1 MRAAPALLSTR
12 PMSKMEDRL
21 REAAERVTSA
31 LDQLLPKP
39 QGPEAQLMSAMRYA
53 ALANG
58 KRLRPFFTIEAGR
71 LFDADENAL
80 LRVAC
85 AVECVHTYSLV
96 HDDLPCMDDDDV
108 RRGQPT
114 THKQFDEVTA
124 LLAGDA
130 LLTFA
135 FEILADP
142 ATHRD
147 PQMRSLLIT
156 ALAKAAGPAGMV
168 AGQMIDMLGE
178 AKELSLPTVARM
190 NRLKTGALI
199 CYSVEAGA
207 LVGGADEEARQ
218 ALSRFA
224 NDVGSAFQ
232 MVDDLF
238 DVESSVEVVGKSVN
252 KDSGRGKVN
261 YVTLLG
267 LEGAKERVRLLA
279 AQAKNH
285 LAVFGPRA
293 QILREAVD
301 FVLDRRY

>member
-1 MRAAPALLSTR
+1 MQTMEARLQDAA
-12 PMSKMEDRL
+12 D
-21 REAAERVTSA
+21 RVTAA

-39 QGPEAQLMSAMRYA
+39 QGPEQQLMEAMRYA
-53 ALANG
+53 ALGNG

-71 LFDADENAL
+71 LFDADDNAL
-80 LRVAC
+80 LRAAC
-85 AVECVHTYSLV
+85 AIECVHTYSLV
-96 HDDLPCMDDDDV
+96 HDDLPCMDNDDV
-108 RRGQPT
+108 RRGRPS

-147 PQMRSLLIT
+147 PQMRGLLIGG
-156 ALAKAAGPAGMV
+156 LAKAAGPAGMV
-168 AGQMIDMLGE
+168 AGQMIDMLGD
-178 AKELSLPTVARM
+178 AKDLTLPTVARM

-199 CYSVEAGA
+199 CFAVEAGA
-207 LVGGADEEARQ
+207 LIGCADDEARQ
-218 ALSRFA
+218 ALARFA

-232 MVDDLF
+232 MVDDIL
-238 DVESSVEVVGKSVN
+238 DVEASAAEAGKTVN
-252 KDSGRGKVN
+252 KDSTQGKVN

-267 LEGAKERVRLLA
+267 LEQAKDRVRLLA
-279 AQAKNH
+279 AQAKSH
-285 LAVFGPRA
+285 LSVFGPRA
-293 QILREAVD
+293 QILRDAVD

>member
-1 MRAAPALLSTR
+1 
-12 PMSKMEDRL
+12 MEERL
-21 REAAERVTSA
+21 REAAERVSSA

-114 THKQFDEVTA
+114 THRQFDEVTA

-147 PQMRSLLIT
+147 PQMRCLLIT
-156 ALAKAAGPAGMV
+156 ALAKAAGPTGMV

-178 AKELSLPTVARM
+178 AKDLSLPTVARM

-207 LVGGADEEARQ
+207 LVGCADEEARQ
-218 ALSRFA
+218 ALGRFA

-238 DVESSVEVVGKSVN
+238 DVESSVEVVGKGVN
-252 KDSGRGKVN
+252 KDLGRGKVN

-267 LEGAKERVRLLA
+267 LDGAKERVRLLA

>member
-1 MRAAPALLSTR
+1 MH
-12 PMSKMEDRL
+12 
-21 REAAERVTSA
+21 
-31 LDQLLPKP
+31 
-39 QGPEAQLMSAMRYA
+39 AMRYA
-53 ALANG
+53 ALGEG
-58 KRLRPFFTIEAGR
+58 KRLRPFFVIECGR

-80 LRVAC
+80 LRAGC
-85 AVECVHTYSLV
+85 AIECVHTYSLV
-96 HDDLPCMDDDDV
+96 HDDLPCMDDDDL
-108 RRGQPT
+108 RRGRPT
-114 THKQFDEVTA
+114 VHKQFDEVTA

-147 PQMRSLLIT
+147 PQMRCLLIT
-156 ALAKAAGPAGMV
+156 HLTRAAGPCGMV
-168 AGQMIDMLGE
+168 AGQMIDMLGS
-178 AKELSLPTVARM
+178 AKDLSLPTVARM

-199 CYSVEAGA
+199 TCAAECGA
-207 LVGGADEEARQ
+207 LLGGADEEARL

-238 DVESSVEVVGKSVN
+238 DVESSSEVVGKRVQ
-252 KDSGRGKVN
+252 KDDAQGKVN

-267 LEGAKERVRLLA
+267 LDGAKDRVRLLA
-279 AQAKNH
+279 EQAKNH

-293 QILREAVD
+293 QILRDAVD

>member
-1 MRAAPALLSTR
+1 MQT
-12 PMSKMEDRL
+12 MEARL
-21 REAAERVTSA
+21 REAADRVTEA

-39 QGPEAQLMSAMRYA
+39 QGPEEQLMIAMRYA
-53 ALANG
+53 ALGGG

-71 LFDADENAL
+71 LLDADENAL
-80 LRVAC
+80 LRAAC
-85 AVECVHTYSLV
+85 AIECVHTYSLV
-96 HDDLPCMDDDDV
+96 HDDLPCMDNDDM
-108 RRGQPT
+108 RRGQPS

-147 PQMRSLLIT
+147 PQMRGLLVT
-156 ALAKAAGPAGMV
+156 GLAKAAGPSGMV
-168 AGQMIDMLGE
+168 AGQMIDMLGD
-178 AKELSLPTVARM
+178 AKDLTLPTVARM

-199 CYSVEAGA
+199 CFSVEAGA
-207 LVGGADEEARQ
+207 LIGGADDEARQ
-218 ALSRFA
+218 ALARFA

-232 MVDDLF
+232 MVDDIL
-238 DVESSVEVVGKSVN
+238 DVESSAAEIGKTAN
-252 KDSGRGKVN
+252 KDSSQGKVN

-267 LEGAKERVRLLA
+267 LEQAKDRVRLLA
-279 AQAKNH
+279 AQAKSH
-285 LAVFGPRA
+285 LSVFGPRA
-293 QILREAVD
+293 QILRDAVD

>member
-1 MRAAPALLSTR
+1 
-12 PMSKMEDRL
+12 MSKMEERL
-21 REAAERVTSA
+21 REAAERVGSA

-71 LFDADENAL
+71 LFDADENTL

-147 PQMRSLLIT
+147 PQMRCLLIT
-156 ALAKAAGPAGMV
+156 ALAKAAGPVGMV

-178 AKELSLPTVARM
+178 AKDLSLPTVARM

-207 LVGGADEEARQ
+207 LVGCADEEARQ
-218 ALSRFA
+218 ALGRFA

-232 MVDDLF
+232 MIDDLF
-238 DVESSVEVVGKSVN
+238 DVESSVEVVGKGVN
-252 KDSGRGKVN
+252 KDLGCGKVN

>member
-1 MRAAPALLSTR
+1 
-12 PMSKMEDRL
+12 MEDRL

-31 LDQLLPKP
+31 LDQLLPQP

-58 KRLRPFFTIEAGR
+58 KRLRPFFAIEAGR
-71 LFDADENAL
+71 LFDADETAL

-96 HDDLPCMDDDDV
+96 HDDLPCMDNDDV

-156 ALAKAAGPAGMV
+156 ALAKAAGPSGMV
-168 AGQMIDMLGE
+168 AGQMIDMLGGG
-178 AKELSLPTVARM
+178 KDISLPTVARM

-199 CYSVEAGA
+199 CYSVDAGA
-207 LVGGADEEARQ
+207 LVGCADEEARQ

-224 NDVGSAFQ
+224 TDVGSAFQ

-238 DVESSVEVVGKSVN
+238 DVESSLEVVGKGVN
-252 KDSGRGKVN
+252 KDSDRGKVN

>member
-1 MRAAPALLSTR
+1 
-12 PMSKMEDRL
+12 
-21 REAAERVTSA
+21 
-31 LDQLLPKP
+31 
-39 QGPEAQLMSAMRYA
+39 MSAMRYA

-71 LFDADENAL
+71 LFDADENTL

-147 PQMRSLLIT
+147 PQMRCLLIT
-156 ALAKAAGPAGMV
+156 ALAKAAGPVGMV

-178 AKELSLPTVARM
+178 AKDLSLPTVARM

-207 LVGGADEEARQ
+207 LVGCADEEARQ
-218 ALSRFA
+218 ALGRFA

-232 MVDDLF
+232 MIDDLF
-238 DVESSVEVVGKSVN
+238 DVESSVEVVGKGVN
-252 KDSGRGKVN
+252 KDLGCGKVN